1 MANPSALFESHNL
14 IVIVVKLEELDDD
27 ALDGRLVFVRPTERD
42 TPVTLVDFR
51 VVAVWG
57 ITNQATGHW
66 RKSWRAPQ
74 VGGGEYLPVPLPIL
88 HHFLRLLLRPQ
99 EVRCSTHCSKF
110 RPFTTTS
117 V

>member
-42 TPVTLVDFR
+42 TPVTLVDSR
-51 VVAVWG
+51 VVTVWG

-74 VGGGEYLPVPLPIL
+74 VGGGGNTYP
-88 HHFLRLLLRPQ
+88 FLFLYSIISFGYYSAPRR
-99 EVRCSTHCSKF
+99 
-110 RPFTTTS
+110 
-117 V
+117 

>member
-27 ALDGRLVFVRPTERD
+27 ALDGRLVD
-42 TPVTLVDFR
+42 SR
-51 VVAVWG
+51 VVTVWG

-74 VGGGEYLPVPLPIL
+74 VGGGIPTRSSSYTPSFPSVITPPPGGEVQYTLQQVPAFYYYFRMIINLP
-88 HHFLRLLLRPQ
+88 
-99 EVRCSTHCSKF
+99 SK
-110 RPFTTTS
+110 RI
-117 V
+117 